1 MQDKKYYFEDFP
13 PGSTW
18 EIEGPIVTKEE
29 IVEFASKFDPQYFHI
44 DEAAAQHSPYGGLIA
59 SGWHTVGI
67 CMRLMCDR
75 YLLDSVSFGS
85 PGMDHVRWLHP
96 VRPGDR
102 LRLKTTVL
110 EAKISR
116 SKPDRGSVL
125 NRWDVYNQ
133 DGALVMTMEGW
144 GILGRRPR
152 SP

>member
-1 MQDKKYYFEDFP
+1 MQTKYYFEDFA
-13 PGSTW
+13 PGSIW

-29 IVEFASKFDPQYFHI
+29 IIEFASKFDPQYFHI
-44 DEAAAQHSPYGGLIA
+44 DEAAAQRSPYGGLIA
-59 SGWHTVGI
+59 SGWHTVSL

-75 YLLDSVSFGS
+75 YVLDSASLGS
-85 PGMDHVRWLHP
+85 PGVNHVRWLHP

-116 SKPDRGSVL
+116 SKPDRGSLL

-133 DGALVMTMEGW
+133 DGTLVMTMEGW
-144 GILGRRPR
+144 GIVGRRPR